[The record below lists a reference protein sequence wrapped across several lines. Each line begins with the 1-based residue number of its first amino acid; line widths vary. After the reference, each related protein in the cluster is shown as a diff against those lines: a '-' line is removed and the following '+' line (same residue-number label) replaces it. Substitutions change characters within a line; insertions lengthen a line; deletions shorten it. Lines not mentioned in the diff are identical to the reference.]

1 MEMNVSTARCR
12 LVIALALVALVAS
25 CARDAPAPGADVTAA
40 KIIENPNAYVGNRV
54 QLTDLKVHSVV
65 GDRTFWIGPSDK
77 QRLFV
82 VLDKSLDQPMQQE
95 WRLDINEGQ
104 TVAISGEIRKVPSAD
119 EIQSRW
125 TGLNA
130 SERTPLENQQV
141 YLHAEQVDIAK

>member
-1 MEMNVSTARCR
+1 MNVSTARCR

-82 VLDKSLDQPMQQE
+82 VLDKSLDQPAQQE

-104 TVAISGEIRKVPSAD
+104 TVAISGEVRKVPPAA
-119 EIQSRW
+119 EIQTRW
-125 TGLNA
+125 AGLNA

-141 YLHAEQVDIAK
+141 YLHAERVDIAK

>member
-1 MEMNVSTARCR
+1 MEVNACTARCR

-82 VLDKSLDQPMQQE
+82 VLDKSLDQPVQQE

-104 TVAISGEIRKVPSAD
+104 TVAISGEVRKVPSAD